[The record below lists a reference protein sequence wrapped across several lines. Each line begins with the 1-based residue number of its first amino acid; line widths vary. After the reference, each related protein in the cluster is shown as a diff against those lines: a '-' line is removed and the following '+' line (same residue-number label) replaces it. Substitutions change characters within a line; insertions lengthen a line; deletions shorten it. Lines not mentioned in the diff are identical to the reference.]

1 MIKRKNIVARVFT
14 LEVDG
19 KPTVSFEVRNQI
31 EARELCREQWF
42 RTDLCLLTSNGLP
55 LCSTESKLVVRLAT
69 AEQNAAFRQAE
80 GAAKPTDDM
89 LLVYLV
95 ELDGF

>member
-1 MIKRKNIVARVFT
+1 MKKQKNTVARVFT

-19 KPTVSFEVRNQI
+19 KPTVSVEVRNQI
-31 EARELCREQWF
+31 EARELCREQWL
-42 RTDLCLLTSNGLP
+42 RTDLSSLTSNGLP
-55 LCSTESKLVVRLAT
+55 LCRAESKLQVRLAT
-69 AEQNAAFRQAE
+69 AEQTAAFRQAE

-95 ELDGF
+95 ELDGP